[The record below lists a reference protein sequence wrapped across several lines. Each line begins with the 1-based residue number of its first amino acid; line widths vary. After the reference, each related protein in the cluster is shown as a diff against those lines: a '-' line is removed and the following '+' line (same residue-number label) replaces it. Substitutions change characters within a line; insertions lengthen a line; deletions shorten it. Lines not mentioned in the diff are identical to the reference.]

1 MDGVRVLITSTVL
14 TWGGGCEIL
23 SVEVDGG
30 AAALSSEQNIDVVSL
45 NIGISVENNVE
56 VQSNIST
63 DFRGLGVGSTSG
75 NIIKVLRCA
84 FTPLDRRSGGA
95 KTATV
100 ELHLDKALLGSNLL
114 PVLKGDLESLG

>member
-75 NIIKVLRCA
+75 NIIEMLRLA
-84 FTPLDRRSGGA
+84 LTPFD
-95 KTATV
+95 
-100 ELHLDKALLGSNLL
+100 
-114 PVLKGDLESLG
+114 